1 MKNIAKTAALAWRY
15 LWSRPLAAAL
25 NLLLL
30 TLGLAAIT
38 LVLLVSTQLD
48 QAFERDLDGIDLV
61 VGAKGS
67 PLQLILAGVFHID
80 VPTGNIPLQEVQDL
94 QSNPLVS
101 QVIPLSLGD
110 SYQGFRIV
118 GTTPDYPAHYRAELA
133 QGALWQQPMDAVLG
147 ATVARS
153 VVQPGR
159 EGEPLVGATFVG
171 THGLGAG
178 GHAHGDHPYRV
189 SGVLAPCGCVLDRL
203 ILTSTESVWL
213 VHETA
218 TADDPEDLE
227 ILKQEREVTV
237 ALVRYRTPLAAVSL
251 PRAINANTSMQAAA
265 PAIEVTRLLRLLGVG
280 ADVLRA
286 FGGVL
291 LAVAALSV
299 FIALWNAVRERR
311 FDLAML
317 RMLGAPRA
325 AWPGWCCARHCGWR
339 PWPAPWACCWATAW
353 RTRWAGRCRRRG
365 CCRSPGPC
373 GCPKRPGCPC
383 WRAWWLRWRP
393 CCRPCRLTAP
403 MWPTCWCSLDRYVF
417 CCPLISPERNHHEKT
432 VDGFVPGPLAAD
444 QRCSLGPG
452 PL

>member
-48 QAFERDLDGIDLV
+48 QTFERDLNGIDLV

-94 QSNPLVS
+94 AQNPLVS

-118 GTTPDYPAHYRAELA
+118 GTTPDYTAHYRAELA
-133 QGALWQQPMDAVLG
+133 QGGLWQQPMDAVLG

-153 VVQPGR
+153 IVAPSHTDA
-159 EGEPLVGATFVG
+159 PLVGATFIG

-317 RMLGAPRA
+317 RMLGAP
-325 AWPGWCCARHCGWR
+325 PGRV
-339 PWPAPWACCWATAW
+339 
-353 RTRWAGRCRRRG
+353 AGLVLCEAL
-365 CCRSPGPC
+365 
-373 GCPKRPGCPC
+373 
-383 WRAWWLRWRP
+383 W
-393 CCRPCRLTAP
+393 
-403 MWPTCWCSLDRYVF
+403 
-417 CCPLISPERNHHEKT
+417 
-432 VDGFVPGPLAAD
+432 LAALA
-444 QRCSLGPG
+444 CALGLLLGHGLAHALGWTLQAQGLLPVSG
-452 PL
+452 ALWLPEEAGVPLLAGLVAALAALLPAMQAYRTDVADLLVQP